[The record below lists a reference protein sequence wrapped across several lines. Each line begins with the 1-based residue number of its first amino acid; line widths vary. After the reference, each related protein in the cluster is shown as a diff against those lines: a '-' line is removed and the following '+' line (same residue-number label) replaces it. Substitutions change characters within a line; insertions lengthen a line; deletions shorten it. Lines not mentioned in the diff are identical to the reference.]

1 MNEFDSIR
9 ITEKGD
15 TLSFEMTNELADSSH
30 EAIFFL
36 IRATSALIASVT
48 KDDADPKEVAE
59 AFGKTFS
66 RHIAQDIQDER
77 DRRAESAEAAVE
89 RFNFQIRE
97 ISDSVMASLVNDAEQ
112 EQEEAQSAA
121 HKSAK
126 KGGCE
131 G

>member
-36 IRATSALIASVT
+36 IRATSALIASVA

-59 AFGKTFS
+59 AFGKVFTKHVARTS
-66 RHIAQDIQDER
+66 RTSGASGQRKKQGK
-77 DRRAESAEAAVE
+77 EAAEHEKSVKMNRK
-89 RFNFQIRE
+89 RFIKLTAGEFDLRPG
-97 ISDSVMASLVNDAEQ
+97 SSRTPLWAW
-112 EQEEAQSAA
+112 
-121 HKSAK
+121 
-126 KGGCE
+126 
-131 G
+131 

>member
-77 DRRAESAEAAVE
+77 SRRAEEKAGEKEAAE
-89 RFNFQIRE
+89 HEQKRE
-97 ISDSVMASLVNDAEQ
+97 NEPQAVY
-112 EQEEAQSAA
+112 
-121 HKSAK
+121 
-126 KGGCE
+126 
-131 G
+131 

>member
-48 KDDADPKEVAE
+48 KDDADLKEVAE

-77 DRRAESAEAAVE
+77 DRRN
-89 RFNFQIRE
+89 RP
-97 ISDSVMASLVNDAEQ
+97 
-112 EQEEAQSAA
+112 EEDRWKEEDQWP
-121 HKSAK
+121 
-126 KGGCE
+126 
-131 G
+131 

>member
-48 KDDADPKEVAE
+48 KDDADTKEVAE

-77 DRRAESAEAAVE
+77 DRRAEGKAGEKEAAE
-89 RFNFQIRE
+89 HEQKRE
-97 ISDSVMASLVNDAEQ
+97 NEPQAVY
-112 EQEEAQSAA
+112 
-121 HKSAK
+121 
-126 KGGCE
+126 
-131 G
+131 

>member
-36 IRATSALIASVT
+36 ITSVT

-77 DRRAESAEAAVE
+77 DRRAEEAEKA
-89 RFNFQIRE
+89 
-97 ISDSVMASLVNDAEQ
+97 
-112 EQEEAQSAA
+112 
-121 HKSAK
+121 
-126 KGGCE
+126 KGGE
-131 G
+131 KQ

>member
-48 KDDADPKEVAE
+48 KDDAGPAGRPDICPGKLAVA
-59 AFGKTFS
+59 
-66 RHIAQDIQDER
+66 
-77 DRRAESAEAAVE
+77 VYL
-89 RFNFQIRE
+89 NFTMKRG
-97 ISDSVMASLVNDAEQ
+97 LN
-112 EQEEAQSAA
+112 
-121 HKSAK
+121 K
-126 KGGCE
+126 
-131 G
+131 

>member
-48 KDDADPKEVAE
+48 KE

-77 DRRAESAEAAVE
+77 DRRAEETEKA
-89 RFNFQIRE
+89 
-97 ISDSVMASLVNDAEQ
+97 
-112 EQEEAQSAA
+112 
-121 HKSAK
+121 
-126 KGGCE
+126 KGGE
-131 G
+131 KQ

>member
-66 RHIAQDIQDER
+66 RHIAQDIQDAR
-77 DRRAESAEAAVE
+77 YADCKDRRN
-89 RFNFQIRE
+89 RP
-97 ISDSVMASLVNDAEQ
+97 
-112 EQEEAQSAA
+112 EEDRWKEEDQWP
-121 HKSAK
+121 
-126 KGGCE
+126 
-131 G
+131 

>member
-77 DRRAESAEAAVE
+77 GRRAEEKAGEKEAAE
-89 RFNFQIRE
+89 HEQKRE
-97 ISDSVMASLVNDAEQ
+97 NEPQAVY
-112 EQEEAQSAA
+112 
-121 HKSAK
+121 
-126 KGGCE
+126 
-131 G
+131 

>member
-77 DRRAESAEAAVE
+77 DRRAAETMPSTQAA
-89 RFNFQIRE
+89 RTGGTAR
-97 ISDSVMASLVNDAEQ
+97 
-112 EQEEAQSAA
+112 
-121 HKSAK
+121 K
-126 KGGCE
+126 KTAGRRKTSGRK
-131 G
+131 